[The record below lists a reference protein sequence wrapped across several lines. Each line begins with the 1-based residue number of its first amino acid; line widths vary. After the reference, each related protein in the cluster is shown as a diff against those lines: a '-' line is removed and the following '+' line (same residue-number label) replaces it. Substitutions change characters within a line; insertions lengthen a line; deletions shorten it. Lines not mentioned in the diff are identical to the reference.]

1 MKTQYALTPLALA
14 LTAVLSAAAYADGDV
29 DSSSNG
35 YGRHSGATAVIADS
49 QISTGNH
56 VVNKGT
62 KNTATMQDSLKDA
75 KGVLAVNVAGGDDN
89 QQANATAM
97 AVADAGFV
105 FGTTA
110 LANIAVLQSGQ
121 GNKLHNYSTQNVAG
135 LDKSVNDSTGHIAI
149 NLASGNF
156 NQQKNDLAIAN
167 SETAY
172 SATAAVNVT
181 QNLAGNDTDNHA
193 TLTYGSAAVNL
204 NLAANGSYTGTGNGS
219 YSGSANGTTK
229 GTSDQIGNVY
239 LDSWS
244 GPRHPGGTSTG
255 HVDLDSG
262 AQGAQDLNGDGGA
275 LAFNNSGTYSGSQSG
290 SVGFNEAG
298 TSTLAG
304 SVSGYIPVVTGFNT
318 PVINTATVSGSLNNA
333 SGAVGVNIAAG
344 GGNQQSNSL
353 AIARGCNACSG
364 KTGL

>member
-14 LTAVLSAAAYADGDV
+14 LTAILSAAAYADGDV
-29 DSSSNG
+29 GAASNG
-35 YGRHSGATAVIADS
+35 HGHKSGASALIGDS
-49 QISTGNH
+49 QTSSGNH

-62 KNTATMQDSLKDA
+62 ENTATVEDSLNSVS
-75 KGVLAVNVAGGDDN
+75 GNVGVNVASGDNN
-89 QQANATAM
+89 QQANAAALAT
-97 AVADAGFV
+97 ADAGFV
-105 FGTTA
+105 FGSAA
-110 LANIAVLQSGQ
+110 LASISVGQSGQ
-121 GNKLHNYSTQNVAG
+121 GNKLHNYSTQNAAS
-135 LDKSVNDSTGHIAI
+135 LTDSANDSEGNIGI
-149 NLASGNF
+149 NIASGNF
-156 NQQKNDLAIAN
+156 NQQKNDMAVAK

-172 SATAAVNVT
+172 TAAALVSVS
-181 QNLAGNDTDNHA
+181 QNLSGNETDNHA

-219 YSGSANGTTK
+219 YSGTANGTTT

-244 GPRHPGGTSTG
+244 GPNHPGGTSTG

-262 AQGAQDLNGDGGA
+262 AQGAQDLNDDGGA

-318 PVINTATVSGSLNNA
+318 PVMNTATVSGSLNGV
-333 SGAVGVNIAAG
+333 SGNIGVNLASG

-353 AIARGCNACSG
+353 AIAAGCTACSS